1 MGSNDCRT
9 LNELFLKALE
19 RHRKPD
25 VFLVKSGGQY
35 RSISA
40 EDVRRQVVALAHA
53 LERRGMGRGDR
64 LALLAENRLE
74 WTLTDYATL
83 GLGAIDVP
91 IYPTLLE
98 PDIEFILRD
107 SGSKGVVVS
116 SETQLRKTLNI
127 RPRLP
132 ELKFVL
138 VMDHGAAVGTGVED
152 WHEVVSSE
160 LELTPGAVD
169 AFRQGALGIG
179 PKETATLLY
188 TSGTTGQYK
197 GVLLTHANIV
207 SNVKACQDLFPLGSD
222 DVAVSFLPLSHI
234 LERMLDYTYF
244 WLGASIAY
252 GENLAALPQN
262 MLEVRPTVMGTVPRV
277 LEKIHEQV
285 MDAVRQASPVNQRLF
300 RWAVSVG
307 RQYFPYGLA
316 KRTPPLT
323 LRWKHALAD
332 VLIYSQI
339 RAQMGGRLRFMISGA
354 APLSR
359 ELAEFFHAMGLPVY
373 EGYGLTETSPVI
385 AVNCPG
391 AIKLGTVGRVIPG
404 VEVKLGE
411 ESEDQDSGTGRE
423 ILVRGPNV
431 TPGYFQQEDA
441 NREAFVGGW
450 FCTGDLGTLDAEGY
464 LSITGRKKSLF
475 KTSGGKYVSPD
486 KLENLFQGHPY
497 VAQILVVG
505 NARRFVSAL
514 IVPNFAGLEAH
525 ARREGIEFES
535 REDLVVNPTIQAFMA
550 RQVEEATQWLAP
562 HEKIR
567 QFTLLAT
574 AFTIGSGE
582 LTPTQKIRRRVVEAH
597 YSDVIER
604 MYEPGAGAS
613 QQS

>member
-1 MGSNDCRT
+1 
-9 LNELFLKALE
+9 
-19 RHRKPD
+19 
-25 VFLVKSGGQY
+25 
-35 RSISA
+35 
-40 EDVRRQVVALAHA
+40 
-53 LERRGMGRGDR
+53 MGRGDR

-116 SETQLRKTLNI
+116 SETQLRKILNI

-132 ELKFVL
+132 GLKFVW

-160 LELTPGAVD
+160 LEQTPGAVD
-169 AFRQGALGIG
+169 AFRRKALAIG

-197 GVLLTHANIV
+197 GVLLTHANVV
-207 SNVKACQDLFPLGSD
+207 SNVKACENLFPLGSD

-252 GENLAALPQN
+252 GENLEALPRN
-262 MLEVRPTVMGTVPRV
+262 ILEVRPTVMGVVPRV

-285 MDAVRQASPVNQRLF
+285 MDTVRQASPVNRRLF

-307 RQYFPYGLA
+307 RQYFPHGLA

-323 LRWKHALAD
+323 LRLKHALAD
-332 VLIYSQI
+332 VLIGSRI

-359 ELAEFFHAMGLPVY
+359 ELAEFFHAIGLPVY

-391 AIKLGTVGRVIPG
+391 AVKLGTVGRVIPG

-441 NREAFVGGW
+441 NREAFVDGW
-450 FCTGDLGTLDAEGY
+450 FCTGDLGTLDADGY

-574 AFTIGSGE
+574 EFTIGSGE
-582 LTPTQKIRRRVVEAH
+582 LTPTQKIRRRVVEARCR
-597 YSDVIER
+597 DVIAK
-604 MYEPGAGAS
+604 MYEPRAAAKG
-613 QQS
+613 

>member
-1 MGSNDCRT
+1 
-9 LNELFLKALE
+9 
-19 RHRKPD
+19 
-25 VFLVKSGGQY
+25 
-35 RSISA
+35 
-40 EDVRRQVVALAHA
+40 
-53 LERRGMGRGDR
+53 
-64 LALLAENRLE
+64 
-74 WTLTDYATL
+74 
-83 GLGAIDVP
+83 
-91 IYPTLLE
+91 
-98 PDIEFILRD
+98 
-107 SGSKGVVVS
+107 
-116 SETQLRKTLNI
+116 
-127 RPRLP
+127 
-132 ELKFVL
+132 
-138 VMDHGAAVGTGVED
+138 
-152 WHEVVSSE
+152 
-160 LELTPGAVD
+160 
-169 AFRQGALGIG
+169 
-179 PKETATLLY
+179 
-188 TSGTTGQYK
+188 
-197 GVLLTHANIV
+197 
-207 SNVKACQDLFPLGSD
+207 
-222 DVAVSFLPLSHI
+222 
-234 LERMLDYTYF
+234 
-244 WLGASIAY
+244 
-252 GENLAALPQN
+252 
-262 MLEVRPTVMGTVPRV
+262 
-277 LEKIHEQV
+277 
-285 MDAVRQASPVNQRLF
+285 
-300 RWAVSVG
+300 
-307 RQYFPYGLA
+307 
-316 KRTPPLT
+316 
-323 LRWKHALAD
+323 
-332 VLIYSQI
+332 
-339 RAQMGGRLRFMISGA
+339 MGGRLRFMISGA

-404 VEVKLGE
+404 VEVKLGGE

-535 REDLVVNPTIQAFMA
+535 REDLAASPAILAFMA

>member
-40 EDVRRQVVALAHA
+40 EEVLRQVVALAHA
-53 LERRGMGRGDR
+53 LERRGLGRGDR

-74 WTLTDYATL
+74 WTLTDYATM

-98 PDIEFILRD
+98 PDIEFILHD

-116 SETQLRKTLNI
+116 SETQLRKVLSV
-127 RPRLP
+127 RSRLP

-160 LELTPGAVD
+160 SELTPGAVD

-277 LEKIHEQV
+277 LEKIREQV

-307 RQYFPYGLA
+307 RQYFPHGLA

-323 LRWKHALAD
+323 LRWKHALAEA
-332 VLIYSQI
+332 LIYSRI

-385 AVNCPG
+385 AVNCPR
-391 AIKLGTVGRVIPG
+391 AVKLGTVGRVIPG

-423 ILVRGPNV
+423 IQVRGPNV

-497 VAQILVVG
+497 VAQILVLG

-535 REDLVVNPTIQAFMA
+535 REDLVANPTIQALMA

-574 AFTIGSGE
+574 EFTIGSGE
-582 LTPTQKIRRRVVEAH
+582 LTPTQKTRRRVVEAH
-597 YSDVIER
+597 YRNVIER

-613 QQS
+613 QKS

>member
-1 MGSNDCRT
+1 
-9 LNELFLKALE
+9 
-19 RHRKPD
+19 
-25 VFLVKSGGQY
+25 
-35 RSISA
+35 
-40 EDVRRQVVALAHA
+40 
-53 LERRGMGRGDR
+53 MGRGDR

-74 WTLTDYATL
+74 WTLTDYASL

-98 PDIEFILRD
+98 PDIEFILHD

-116 SETQLRKTLNI
+116 SETQLRKILNI

-132 ELKFVL
+132 ELKFVW
-138 VMDHGAAVGTGVED
+138 VMDHGAAMGTGVED

-169 AFRQGALGIG
+169 AFRLKALRIG
-179 PKETATLLY
+179 PEETATLLY

-222 DVAVSFLPLSHI
+222 DVAVSFLPLGHI

-277 LEKIHEQV
+277 LEKIREQV
-285 MDAVRQASPVNQRLF
+285 MGAVRQASPVNQRLF

-307 RQYFPYGLA
+307 RQYFPHGLA

-323 LRWKHALAD
+323 LRWKHALAEA
-332 VLIYSQI
+332 LIYSRI
-339 RAQMGGRLRFMISGA
+339 RAQMGGRLRFMVSGA

-359 ELAEFFHAMGLPVY
+359 ELAEFFHALGLPVY

-391 AIKLGTVGRVIPG
+391 AAKLGTVGRVIPG

-441 NREAFVGGW
+441 NREAFVDGW

-497 VAQILVVG
+497 VAQILVLG

-574 AFTIGSGE
+574 EFTIGSGE
-582 LTPTQKIRRRVVEAH
+582 LTPTQKIRRRVVEARCR
-597 YSDVIER
+597 DAIEK
-604 MYEPGAGAS
+604 MYEPRAAPKG
-613 QQS
+613 

>member
-1 MGSNDCRT
+1 MGSSDWRT
-9 LNELFLKALE
+9 LNELFLKAIE

-25 VFLVKSGGQY
+25 VFLVKSRGQY
-35 RSISA
+35 RSIPA
-40 EDVRRQVVALAHA
+40 EDVLRQVLALARA
-53 LERRGMGRGDR
+53 LERLGIGRGDR

-74 WTLTDYATL
+74 WGLTDYATL

-116 SETQLRKTLNI
+116 TEIQLRKILSV
-127 RPRLP
+127 RSRLP

-138 VMDHGAAVGTGVED
+138 VMDREAPVGTGVED

-160 LELTPGAVD
+160 SERTPFAEELFRRKALE
-169 AFRQGALGIG
+169 IG
-179 PKETATLLY
+179 PEETATLLY

-207 SNVKACQDLFPLGSD
+207 SNVKACQDLFPLGTD
-222 DVAVSFLPLSHI
+222 DVAISFLPLSHI

-252 GENLAALPQN
+252 GENLEALPQN
-262 MLEVRPTVMGTVPRV
+262 MLEVRPTVMGVVPRV
-277 LEKIHEQV
+277 LEKIHEKV
-285 MDAVRQASPVNQRLF
+285 METVRQASPMNQRLF
-300 RWAVSVG
+300 HWAVSVG
-307 RQYFPYGLA
+307 RQYFPHGLA

-323 LRWKHALAD
+323 LRLKHALAD
-332 VLIYSQI
+332 ALICSRI
-339 RAQMGGRLRFMISGA
+339 RARMGGRLRFMISGA

-359 ELAEFFHAMGLPVY
+359 ELAEFFHSMGLPVY

-391 AIKLGTVGRVIPG
+391 SIKLGTVGRVIPG

-411 ESEDQDSGTGRE
+411 ESEDQDSGAGRE

-431 TPGYFQQEDA
+431 TPGYFQPEDS
-441 NREAFVGGW
+441 NREAFVDGW
-450 FCTGDLGTLDAEGY
+450 FCTGDLGTLDADGY

-514 IVPNFAGLEAH
+514 IVPNFARLEAH
-525 ARREGIEFES
+525 ARREGIEFQC
-535 REDLVVNPTIQAFMA
+535 REDLVANPAIQAFMA
-550 RQVEEATQWLAP
+550 QQVEEATQWLAP

-567 QFTLLAT
+567 QFTLLGKE
-574 AFTIGSGE
+574 FTIDSGE

-597 YSDVIER
+597 YRDVMER
-604 MYEPGAGAS
+604 MYEPKAAAKG
-613 QQS
+613 

>member
-1 MGSNDCRT
+1 MG
-9 LNELFLKALE
+9 
-19 RHRKPD
+19 
-25 VFLVKSGGQY
+25 Q
-35 RSISA
+35 
-40 EDVRRQVVALAHA
+40 
-53 LERRGMGRGDR
+53 GDR

-116 SETQLRKTLNI
+116 SETQLRKVLNI

-138 VMDHGAAVGTGVED
+138 VMDRGAAVGTGVED
-152 WHEVVSSE
+152 WHEVGSSE
-160 LELTPGAVD
+160 LEPSPDAVD
-169 AFRQGALGIG
+169 AFRLKALKIG
-179 PKETATLLY
+179 PEETATLLY

-207 SNVKACQDLFPLGSD
+207 SNVKACQDLFPLCSD
-222 DVAVSFLPLSHI
+222 DIAVSFLPLSHI

-252 GENLAALPQN
+252 GENLEALPQN

-285 MDAVRQASPVNQRLF
+285 VDAVRQASPVNRRLF

-307 RQYFPYGLA
+307 RQYFPHGLA

-332 VLIYSQI
+332 ALICSRI
-339 RAQMGGRLRFMISGA
+339 RAQMGGRLRFMVSGA

-441 NREAFVGGW
+441 NREAFVDGW

-535 REDLVVNPTIQAFMA
+535 REGLVASPAIQAFMA

-574 AFTIGSGE
+574 EFTIASGE
-582 LTPTQKIRRRVVEAH
+582 LTPTQKIRRRAVEAH
-597 YSDVIER
+597 CRDVIEK
-604 MYEPGAGAS
+604 MYEPRAAAKG
-613 QQS
+613 